1 MFLSMGNSD
10 ATDFILSECVYKLQR
25 LVLSVLLVSRLVQN
39 TGFSYQFQLLVSVI
53 GLQEGN
59 SSTTQMRTSKQHK
72 SKLSKE
78 DALSF
83 LLTHIV
89 IERNSPF
96 EMNQINLFRLTQM
109 ATEAVALIEQED
121 DIIPHEVIEK
131 IALGFES

>member
-1 MFLSMGNSD
+1 
-10 ATDFILSECVYKLQR
+10 
-25 LVLSVLLVSRLVQN
+25 
-39 TGFSYQFQLLVSVI
+39 
-53 GLQEGN
+53 
-59 SSTTQMRTSKQHK
+59 MRTSKQHK

-89 IERNSPF
+89 IERNSSF

-121 DIIPHEVIEK
+121 DVIPHEVIEK